1 MKHKK
6 DETQKLLDKKAI
18 LFTDIGQVLGNI
30 FLSNWCQT
38 YLNNKIATGF
48 ESCFYTGMT
57 LIALQKALIL

>member
-30 FLSNWCQT
+30 FLSN
-38 YLNNKIATGF
+38 
-48 ESCFYTGMT
+48 
-57 LIALQKALIL
+57 